1 MRQCSILKYC
11 YARRIRNQDPPGQG
25 SGQVIATIRPEDIS
39 ISKEQKK
46 GRIKTAVYSVL
57 PAGSETIIAVQRDD
71 LSLTVKVNGFT
82 DIRMD
87 DIVWLDLS
95 SEQMNFY
102 DPETEKI
109 L

>member
-1 MRQCSILKYC
+1 M
-11 YARRIRNQDPPGQG
+11 
-25 SGQVIATIRPEDIS
+25 
-39 ISKEQKK
+39 
-46 GRIKTAVYSVL
+46 L

-87 DIVWLDLS
+87 DNVWLDLS